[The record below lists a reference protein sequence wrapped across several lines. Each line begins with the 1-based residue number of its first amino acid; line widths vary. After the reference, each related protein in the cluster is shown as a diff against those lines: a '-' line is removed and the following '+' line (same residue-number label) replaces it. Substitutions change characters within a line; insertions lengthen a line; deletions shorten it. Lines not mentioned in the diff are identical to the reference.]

1 MRVLAAL
8 LLLLPA
14 SAPAPSALPAAIPG
28 ASLGALAD
36 GVAAEIVRIAGGRA
50 VELAPFDDRPGAPPL
65 ASDLQ
70 ALVRARIEGRARAAE
85 AGPRVVIASVVAQ
98 VGARLV
104 WSGRAREEPSGTLL
118 DVLSVSIPWDPAFL
132 PLVSSRGHAGTEG
145 VDVVDRAST
154 PPLDGR
160 IVALAFAGDD
170 RLLVLF
176 EDALALYRR
185 DGLALRLE
193 SRRDLPGPLDP
204 VRFPGGLLLAAE
216 GESACWAW
224 SSRSPRATLFT
235 LDGGRLVATHQAE
248 AMPWPGLP
256 SGARFRPGTNLLDV
270 EVPGLDAPVLAIDAE
285 AGWMVDASGG
295 LSRIGAA
302 EPAVSRRAGPALARL
317 WPGTIAAAAPDAP
330 GEHDRILLMRAAD
343 GTVTGTVAVDG
354 AVRALAGRRHG
365 RGSWLAAAL
374 EGPGPVFRIALFE
387 LAARE

>member
-8 LLLLPA
+8 LLLFLPPA
-14 SAPAPSALPAAIPG
+14 LAAPAVPAATPG
-28 ASLGALAD
+28 TSLGALAE
-36 GVAAEIVRIAGGRA
+36 GVAAEIVRAAGGRA
-50 VELAPFDDRPGAPPL
+50 VELASFEDRTGSTPL
-65 ASDLQ
+65 ATDLQ
-70 ALVRARIEGRARAAE
+70 ALVRARLEGRARAAE

-98 VGARLV
+98 VGGRLV

-132 PLVSSRGHAGTEG
+132 PLVSSRGRAETDG
-145 VDVVDRAST
+145 VDVVDHAST

-185 DGLALRLE
+185 EGLALRLE
-193 SRRDLPGPLDP
+193 SRRDLPGPLAP

-235 LDGGRLVATHQAE
+235 LDGGRLVATHQAD
-248 AMPWPGLP
+248 AVPWPSLP
-256 SGARFRPGTNLLDV
+256 SGVRFRPGTNLLDV
-270 EVPGLDAPVLAIDAE
+270 EVPGVDAPVLAIDAE
-285 AGWMVDASGG
+285 AGWMVDGAGA

-302 EPAVSRRAGPALARL
+302 EPAVTRRAGPALARL

-330 GEHDRILLMRAAD
+330 GERDRILVMRAAD
-343 GTVTGTVAVDG
+343 GTVTG
-354 AVRALAGRRHG
+354 
-365 RGSWLAAAL
+365 
-374 EGPGPVFRIALFE
+374 
-387 LAARE
+387 